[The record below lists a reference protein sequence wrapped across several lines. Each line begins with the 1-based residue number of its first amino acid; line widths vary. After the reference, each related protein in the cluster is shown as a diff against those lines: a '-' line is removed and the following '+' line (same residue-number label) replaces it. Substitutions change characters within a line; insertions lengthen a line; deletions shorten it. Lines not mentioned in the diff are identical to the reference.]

1 MKVVNL
7 LFIKMLFWFA
17 MLVFGQK
24 FSLYREGSIAFLN
37 LTLARALKR
46 DKQI

>member
-7 LFIKMLFWFA
+7 LFISMFFWLA
-17 MLVFGQK
+17 GLVSGQK
-24 FSLYREGSIAFLN
+24 FSLYQEGSIAFLN

-46 DKQI
+46 DNQI